1 MSKEEYIEKL
11 YENQYYTIPLS
22 LLEQFEK
29 MIMEIEEEAEQDS
42 YSMDYEMAVEDFEYV
57 FNKYLGRKK

>member
-1 MSKEEYIEKL
+1 MSKEECIEKL